1 MGELPK
7 RVATGMV
14 LVGVAVAALWLGGL
28 AFAALA
34 SAAVLVMWAEWAAMH
49 RLALLVRRVGLVV
62 LGGTML
68 LAMLGDWI
76 SALLLLAAAAGIGG
90 LFFFQMRQPMVDVTG
105 HSGLQSGR
113 LGLDRRF
120 LIGVLYCGLPGIAL
134 IGLRA
139 APWGFFATLFVMAVV
154 WGADIAAYFT
164 GRAVGGPK
172 LAPAIS
178 PNKTWSG
185 ATGALVGALLVA
197 AAMAVIWPGYG
208 NFAGVGRL
216 VVLAL
221 PLAILSILGDLYES
235 WLKRRAGVKD
245 SGTLLPGHGGVMD
258 RLDGLVPAAVA
269 GAGAFAGT
277 GWAG

>member
-7 RVATGMV
+7 RVVTGVV

-34 SAAVLVMWAEWAAMH
+34 SAAVLVMFTEWAAMH
-49 RLALLVRRVGLVV
+49 RLP
-62 LGGTML
+62 
-68 LAMLGDWI
+68 
-76 SALLLLAAAAGIGG
+76 LLL
-90 LFFFQMRQPMVDVTG
+90 R
-105 HSGLQSGR
+105 R
-113 LGLDRRF
+113 LGLAA
-120 LIGVLYCGLPGIAL
+120 LGVVAWVTGVMAAPTDALMLLGGAAGLLGLFAGRLQKGAGRPMALGLLYCGLPLVAL
-134 IGLRA
+134 IWLRA
-139 APWGFFATLFVMAVV
+139 APWGFYATLFVMAVV

-164 GRAVGGPK
+164 GRSLGGPK

-185 ATGALVGALLVA
+185 ALGGLVGALLVA
-197 AAMAVIWPGYG
+197 GLMALLWPGYDNG
-208 NFAGVGRL
+208 AGIARL
-216 VVLAL
+216 AVLAL

>member
-7 RVATGMV
+7 RVATGVV

-34 SAAVLVMWAEWAAMH
+34 SAAVLVMFTEWATMH
-49 RLALLVRRVGLVV
+49 RLP
-62 LGGTML
+62 
-68 LAMLGDWI
+68 
-76 SALLLLAAAAGIGG
+76 LLL
-90 LFFFQMRQPMVDVTG
+90 R
-105 HSGLQSGR
+105 R
-113 LGLDRRF
+113 LGLAV
-120 LIGVLYCGLPGIAL
+120 LGVVAWVVAVAASPAEALMLLGGGAGLLGLFAGRLQNGTGRPMALGLLYCGLPLIAL
-134 IGLRA
+134 IWLRGA
-139 APWGFFATLFVMAVV
+139 SWGFYATLFVMAVV

-185 ATGALVGALLVA
+185 AAGGLLGALLVA
-197 AAMAVIWPGYG
+197 GLLALIWPGHA
-208 NFAGVGRL
+208 NLAGLARL
-216 VVLAL
+216 AVLAL

-245 SGTLLPGHGGVMD
+245 SGQLLPGHGGVMD